1 MSSTVGGV
9 QHTGTEHWLLPAKAQ
24 WPGVVSG
31 YYQRADL
38 LALVEPVR
46 RFTALRAPSGFG
58 KTCLLADVLQ
68 RWRESGRIA
77 AWLTVDEGDAP
88 GFVDAYLALAFRL
101 AGLPLADL
109 EETWHDDHES
119 DLPHRARRRTELLAA
134 AVEAHAAPC
143 LLVLDDVERL
153 AHGEALDTVNFLLQS
168 GPPNLRVALA
178 MRDNPGLELPE
189 AGDEA
194 VYVTADAL
202 RFSVPQIDG
211 FFKGDLSLR
220 ELAALEKRTEGWPV
234 ALRILRNLR
243 TGGGK
248 PVTVEQLAGDRL
260 TAEWFG
266 ERLLRDMGERDRNL
280 LLDLALFDWITPSLA
295 KEALREDDLRARIA
309 GLAPLEGLLLQ
320 GQDHTLRLNPLL
332 REHCAAKQRRQNLPR
347 YRYLHGRIAAAEAQ
361 QGRVAQALRH
371 ATESGD
377 SARIG
382 QLLEDVG
389 GIRLWGRFGVKSL
402 LAVDDFLTPEV
413 IDAFP
418 RVALVRCTVLVLQSR
433 FAEALERY
441 GALKAK
447 TRNFKR
453 DRRGGDDQALH
464 ADHLL
469 VQCTLAGFSC
479 MPYGNA
485 LVKETLAASEQLIKA
500 PKLDPVVI
508 GGVQLSLCLAHSQ
521 RARFAAAEQAA
532 AAAAGAFDEAGAEY
546 GRVFTNLAAGAMAM
560 AQGRVRESA
569 IHYARGAPTA
579 IADVL
584 SWELEHER
592 TCNPPS
598 ALSAQVPP
606 VPDVGWLEVYAAAY
620 GVAAELAPDA
630 HAALFSLEQAR
641 ALARKRN
648 LATLA
653 RFLSALRIT
662 WLVRDGLAE
671 QAERAWR
678 EDGLPADTAGVMDLD
693 GQSWREMEA
702 LACGRIRLLAQAR
715 DFPAAR
721 ALVRATCRR
730 ADERGLQRV
739 LMNALALSINVEFLC
754 GDMRNAAAD
763 LADFL
768 RLADNN
774 ADYLRPLARE
784 SEAVLEVFPAFL
796 ADRGNHDVHAAGEA
810 VRAELTKP
818 THQAPIFTARELAI
832 LRAFGTGA
840 DARAAAADIG
850 TTAEELALD
859 LDDIYRKLGVKDRA
873 DFTRM
878 ARAHAATAP
887 PAAGAK
893 PTRTWRGTAR
903 RPAR

>member
-1 MSSTVGGV
+1 MDNAVRTN
-9 QHTGTEHWLLPAKAQ
+9 QHLGTKCWLLPAKAQ

-31 YYQRADL
+31 YHQRADL
-38 LALVEPVR
+38 LALVEPLR

-58 KTCLLADVLQ
+58 KTCLLADVFQ
-68 RWRESGRIA
+68 RWRKGGRIA
-77 AWLTVDEGDAP
+77 AWLTVDEGDTP
-88 GFVDAYLALAFRL
+88 GIVDAYLALAFTL

-109 EETWHDDHES
+109 EETWRDDHES
-119 DLPHRARRRTELLAA
+119 ALPHRARRRTELLAA
-134 AVEAHAAPC
+134 AVESHADPC

-168 GPPNLRVALA
+168 GPPNLHVALS
-178 MRDNPGLELPE
+178 MRDNPGLDLPD

-194 VYVTADAL
+194 IHLTIDAL

-234 ALRILRNLR
+234 ALRILRNLH
-243 TGGGK
+243 TGSGK
-248 PVTVEQLAGDRL
+248 QVTMDQLASDRL

-295 KEALREDDLRARIA
+295 KEALREDDIRTRIK
-309 GLAPLEGLLLQ
+309 GLAHLEGLLLQ
-320 GQDHTLRLNPLL
+320 CQDNTLRLNPLL

-371 ATESGD
+371 ATKSGD

-389 GIRLWGRFGVKSL
+389 GVRLWGRFGVKSL
-402 LAVDDFLTPEV
+402 LTVDQFLTPEV

-433 FAEALERY
+433 FAEALELY

-447 TRNFKR
+447 TRGFKR
-453 DRRGGDDQALH
+453 DRPGGDNEALH

-469 VQCTLAGFSC
+469 VRCTLAGFSC
-479 MPYGNA
+479 MPYGSA
-485 LVKETLAASEQLIKA
+485 MVKKTLATAEQLTKV
-500 PKLDPVVI
+500 PNLDRVVA
-508 GGVQLSLCLAHSQ
+508 GGAQLSLCIAHSH
-521 RARFAAAEQAA
+521 RARFAAAEHAGA
-532 AAAAGAFDEAGAEY
+532 RAAGAFEEAGAEY
-546 GRVFTNLAAGAMAM
+546 GRVFTNLASGALAM
-560 AQGRVRESA
+560 AQGRVREAA

-579 IADVL
+579 IADIL

-592 TCNPPS
+592 TCNPPG
-598 ALSAQVPP
+598 AFTAEMPP
-606 VPDVGWLEVYAAAY
+606 VPDVGWLDVYAAAY
-620 GVAAELAPDA
+620 GVAAEVAPDA
-630 HAALFSLEQAR
+630 HTALFSLEQAR
-641 ALARKRN
+641 TLARKRN
-648 LATLA
+648 LVALV

-662 WLVRDGLAE
+662 WLVRDGLAD

-678 EDGLPADTAGVMDLD
+678 EDALPDDTAAMMDLD
-693 GQSWREMEA
+693 EQSWREMEA
-702 LACGRIRLLAQAR
+702 LACGRIRLLAHAR
-715 DFPAAR
+715 DFPSAR
-721 ALVRATCRR
+721 DLVRATCRR

-739 LMNALALSINVEFLC
+739 LMNGLALSISVEFLS

-768 RLADNN
+768 RLAENN

-784 SEAVLEVFPAFL
+784 GEAVLEVFPAFL
-796 ADRGNHDVHAAGEA
+796 ADKRNSDVHEAGEV
-810 VRAELTKP
+810 VRAELEKP
-818 THQAPIFTARELAI
+818 AQTPILTAREVAI
-832 LRAFGTGA
+832 LRAFGHGA
-840 DARAAAADIG
+840 DIRAAATCIG

-859 LDDIYRKLGVKDRA
+859 LDDIHRKLGTKDSA
-873 DFTRM
+873 DFIRM
-878 ARAHAATAP
+878 ARAHAATTP
-887 PAAGAK
+887 PAKGNK
-893 PTRTWRGTAR
+893 PKRTWRGTAR
-903 RPAR
+903 RSPF